1 MKKVLFVAHVDSHIR
16 HFHLPYLKY
25 FKEKGYEV
33 HVATS
38 NDENEV
44 FPYCDVKHT
53 VCMERSP
60 FKLNNIKAIFQ
71 MKKLLKEEHFDLIH
85 CHTPM
90 GGVVTRVVAKNTR
103 KHGTKVFY
111 TAHGFHFCKGCSKKN
126 WIFYYPVEK
135 YLSKFTDVLETI
147 NIEDYELAK
156 DKFQAKRVEMV
167 HGVGVDD
174 KKFNEEPLGEEEK
187 NKLKKELGIN
197 DGDFVLMYVA
207 ELINRKNQTMLI
219 EAMSKIAKEH
229 SNIKAFLVGN
239 GINFDKYNALIK
251 DLNLEKNVILL
262 GYRRDVPKLL
272 KVCDVCVSTSSQ
284 EGMGLNLVEGL
295 LSGVPIIASK
305 IRGHLEFAQENV
317 NGLLFENSEEL
328 VKDIILLNDDSKL
341 RAKLAKNAR
350 KSVKRF
356 TLENALKEQIQIYE
370 TELSN

>member
-25 FKEKGYEV
+25 FKENGYEV

-44 FPYCDVKHT
+44 FPYCDFKHT

-60 FKLNNIKAIFQ
+60 FKLNNIKALSQ
-71 MKKLLKEEHFDLIH
+71 MKKLLKDEHFDIIH

-90 GGVVTRVVAKNTR
+90 GGVIARLAAVKTR
-103 KHGTKVFY
+103 KQGTKVFY
-111 TAHGFHFCKGCSKKN
+111 TAHGFHFCKGCPKKN

-135 YLSKFTDVLETI
+135 YLSRFTDVLETI
-147 NIEDYELAK
+147 NNEDYELAK
-156 DKFQAKRVEMV
+156 NKFHAKRVELV

-174 KKFNEEPLGEEEK
+174 KKFNEEPLDEAEK
-187 NKLKKELGIN
+187 NELKKELGIN

-219 EAMSKIAKEH
+219 EAMSKIVKTR
-229 SNIKAFLVGN
+229 SNIKVFLVGK
-239 GINFDKYNALIK
+239 GINFDRYDALIK
-251 DLNLEKNVILL
+251 NLNLEKNVILL

-272 KVCDVCVSTSSQ
+272 KLCDVCISTSSQ

-305 IRGHLEFAQENV
+305 IRGHLEFAQENI
-317 NGLLFENSEEL
+317 NGLLFEDAEGL
-328 VKDIILLNDDSKL
+328 VKDIILLNDNSKL
-341 RAKLAKNAR
+341 RAKLARSAR
-350 KSVKRF
+350 KSVEKF
-356 TLENALKEQIQIYE
+356 TLENALKEQIEIYE
-370 TELSN
+370 TELKG

>member
-1 MKKVLFVAHVDSHIR
+1 MI
-16 HFHLPYLKY
+16 
-25 FKEKGYEV
+25 
-33 HVATS
+33 
-38 NDENEV
+38 
-44 FPYCDVKHT
+44 
-53 VCMERSP
+53 
-60 FKLNNIKAIFQ
+60 
-71 MKKLLKEEHFDLIH
+71 
-85 CHTPM
+85 
-90 GGVVTRVVAKNTR
+90 
-103 KHGTKVFY
+103 Y

-239 GINFDKYNALIK
+239 GVNCDKYNALIK

-350 KSVKRF
+350 KSVERF
-356 TLENALKEQIQIYE
+356 TLENALKEQIEIYE
-370 TELSN
+370 TELKD

>member
-38 NDENEV
+38 NDENEA

-71 MKKLLKEEHFDLIH
+71 MKKILSEEHFDVIH

-90 GGVVTRVVAKNTR
+90 GGVVTRIAAKNTR

-126 WIFYYPVEK
+126 WIFYYPVER

-174 KKFNEEPLGEEEK
+174 KKFNEEPLSEDEK

-239 GINFDKYNALIK
+239 GVNFDKYNALIK
-251 DLNLEKNVILL
+251 DLKLEKNVILL

-350 KSVKRF
+350 KSVERF
-356 TLENALKEQIQIYE
+356 TLENALKEQIEIYE
-370 TELSN
+370 TELKD

>member
-60 FKLNNIKAIFQ
+60 FKLKNIKAISQ
-71 MKKLLKEEHFDLIH
+71 MKKILNKEHFDVIH

-90 GGVVTRVVAKNTR
+90 GGVVTRIAAKKTR

-111 TAHGFHFCKGCSKKN
+111 TAHGFHFCKECSKKN

-156 DKFQAKRVEMV
+156 NKFHAKRVEMV

-174 KKFNEEPLGEEEK
+174 KKFNEEPLGKDEK

-239 GINFDKYNALIK
+239 GVNFDKYDALIK

-305 IRGHLEFAQENV
+305 IRGHLEFAQENI

-341 RAKLAKNAR
+341 RVKFAKNAR
-350 KSVKRF
+350 KSVERF
-356 TLENALKEQIQIYE
+356 TLENALKEQIEIYE
-370 TELSN
+370 TELKD